1 VGQSKTEGPGS
12 SKKRGEQPQK
22 GTTGDN
28 PLDDESSGLFELSTT
43 DSDETLAPRSEDVE
57 EIVTRSRKGT
67 GSGANAVSAF
77 QRSAERFAPLSPEEQ
92 LLLLARY
99 REISARIE
107 RMESANRA
115 RERDRLKE
123 LKKEAANIVEHV
135 AASCWK
141 LAWLIVREQAEERFG
156 RDRATDM
163 LPDLLGEANFA
174 LVKAVTDFDPSM
186 TPKFATY
193 AARVIRDH
201 TRAVLSR
208 DGYVRLAPSW
218 SRVKRLA
225 ATRVPE
231 MTHELGRRPTI
242 AEIQAD
248 LTKKCLEW
256 AENHLTE
263 EQQRLPAAQR
273 KKLGLAKLRKQGMLG
288 AIRDIEDILVVSQTV
303 VSLDAPLGD
312 ESGGTLGETVAY
324 EDQGMLLDRLERDEL
339 HEKTMGMIDGHL
351 TDREREIVLL
361 RYGFDGSEG
370 WTYSAIAERFD
381 VSSERIRQIER
392 GALEKLREIDGGI
405 GGLQAYLES

>member
-1 VGQSKTEGPGS
+1 MGQSAKKSPGS
-12 SKKRGEQPQK
+12 SKKRGGEPRGK
-22 GTTGDN
+22 TTGDG
-28 PLDDESSGLFELSTT
+28 PLDASSGLFELPGNEPVEKGKAL
-43 DSDETLAPRSEDVE
+43 DDVVLRS
-57 EIVTRSRKGT
+57 SRG
-67 GSGANAVSAF
+67 GGPGASAVSAF
-77 QRSAERFAPLSPEEQ
+77 QRSAERFPPLSPEEQ
-92 LLLLARY
+92 LALLARL
-99 REISARIE
+99 REITAKVE
-107 RMESANRA
+107 RMEAANRA

-123 LKKEAANIVEHV
+123 LRKESERIIEHV

-156 RDRATDM
+156 RDRATDV
-163 LPDLLGEANFA
+163 LPDLLGEANYA
-174 LVKAVTDFDPSM
+174 LVKAVQEFDPSM

-218 SRVKRLA
+218 NRVKRLA
-225 ATRVPE
+225 ATRLPE

-242 AEIQAD
+242 EELQAD

-263 EQQRLPAAQR
+263 QQQRLPAAQR
-273 KKLGLAKLRKQGMLG
+273 KKLALAKLRKQGMLG
-288 AIRDIEDILVVSQTV
+288 AIRDIEEILVVSQTV
-303 VSLDAPLGD
+303 VSLDAPMGD
-312 ESGGTLGETVAY
+312 ESGATLGETVAY
-324 EDQGMLLDRLERDEL
+324 EDEDSLLDRMELGEL
-339 HEKTMGMIDGHL
+339 HEKIMASLDTIL
-351 TDREREIVLL
+351 TEREREIVLL

-392 GALEKLREIDGGI
+392 GALEKLSAAE
-405 GGLQAYLES
+405 GGLAGLSSFLRS

>member
-1 VGQSKTEGPGS
+1 MGQSDREGPGS
-12 SKKRGEQPQK
+12 SKKRGGEPRGK
-22 GTTGDN
+22 TTGDG
-28 PLDDESSGLFELSTT
+28 PLDASSGLFELPGNEPVEKGKAL
-43 DSDETLAPRSEDVE
+43 DDVVLRS
-57 EIVTRSRKGT
+57 SRGG
-67 GSGANAVSAF
+67 GSGASAVSAF
-77 QRSAERFAPLSPEEQ
+77 QRSAERFPPLAPEEQ
-92 LLLLARY
+92 LVLLARL
-99 REISARIE
+99 REITAKVE
-107 RMESANRA
+107 RMEAANRA

-123 LKKEAANIVEHV
+123 LRKESERIIEHV

-163 LPDLLGEANFA
+163 LPDLLGEANYA
-174 LVKAVTDFDPSM
+174 LVKAVQEFDPSM

-225 ATRVPE
+225 ATRLPE

-242 AEIQAD
+242 EELQAD

-263 EQQRLPAAQR
+263 QQQRLPAAQR
-273 KKLGLAKLRKQGMLG
+273 KKLALAKLRKQGMLG
-288 AIRDIEDILVVSQTV
+288 AIRDIEEILVVSQTV
-303 VSLDAPLGD
+303 VSLDAPMGD

-324 EDQGMLLDRLERDEL
+324 TDEGSLLDRMELREL
-339 HEKTMGMIDGHL
+339 HEKIMASLDTIL
-351 TDREREIVLL
+351 TEREREIVLL

-392 GALEKLREIDGGI
+392 GALEKLSAAE
-405 GGLQAYLES
+405 GGLAGLSSFLRS

>member
-1 VGQSKTEGPGS
+1 MGQSKTEGPGS
-12 SKKRGEQPQK
+12 SKQRGNRPQK
-22 GTTGDN
+22 GTTGGEPFDGASN
-28 PLDDESSGLFELSTT
+28 GLFELPGAGSTGAAGG
-43 DSDETLAPRSEDVE
+43 DLE
-57 EIVTRSRKGT
+57 EIVVRSRQGG
-67 GSGANAVSAF
+67 GSGASAVSAF
-77 QRSAERFAPLSPEEQ
+77 QRSADRFPPLDPEEQ
-92 LLLLARY
+92 LLLLARH
-99 REISARIE
+99 REIVERIT

-115 RERDRLKE
+115 RDRERLRDLKR
-123 LKKEAANIVEHV
+123 EAERIVEHV

-174 LVKAVTDFDPSM
+174 LVKAVLEFDPTM

-218 SRVKRLA
+218 GRVKRLA
-225 ATRVPE
+225 ATRLPE
-231 MTHELGRRPTI
+231 MTHELGRRPSI
-242 AEIQAD
+242 EELQAD
-248 LTKKCLEW
+248 LTKRCLEW

-263 EQQRLPAAQR
+263 EQQDLPAAQR
-273 KKLGLAKLRKQGMLG
+273 KKLAMAKLRKQGMLG
-288 AIRDIEDILVVSQTV
+288 AIRDIEEILVVSQTV

-312 ESGGTLGETVAY
+312 ENGGTLGETVAY
-324 EDQGMLLDRLERDEL
+324 ESQDGLLDRMELGEL
-339 HEKTMGMIDGHL
+339 HGRIMATLSESL
-351 TDREREIVLL
+351 TEREREIVLL

-392 GALEKLREIDGGI
+392 GALEKLSAADGGL
-405 GGLQAYLES
+405 GGLAAYLRA

>member
-1 VGQSKTEGPGS
+1 MGQSKTEGPGS
-12 SKKRGEQPQK
+12 SKKRGAEPQK
-22 GTTGDN
+22 GTTGGS
-28 PLDDESSGLFELSTT
+28 PLDGESSGLFELSA
-43 DSDETLAPRSEDVE
+43 DETDAPRTEDVE
-57 EIVTRSRKGT
+57 AVVTRSRRGT
-67 GSGANAVSAF
+67 GSGASSVSAF
-77 QRSAERFAPLSPEEQ
+77 QRAADRFPPLEPEEQ

-115 RERDRLKE
+115 RERDRLE
-123 LKKEAANIVEHV
+123 DLKKEAAKIVEHV

-174 LVKAVTDFDPSM
+174 LVKAVMDFDPSM

-218 SRVKRLA
+218 GRVKRLA
-225 ATRVPE
+225 ATRLPE

-242 AEIQAD
+242 EELQAD

-273 KKLGLAKLRKQGMLG
+273 KKLALAKLRKQGMLG
-288 AIRDIEDILVVSQTV
+288 AIRDIEEILVVSQSV

-312 ESGGTLGETVAY
+312 EGGGTLGETVAY
-324 EDQGMLLDRLERDEL
+324 EDQDMLLDRLEQKEL
-339 HEKTMGMIDGHL
+339 HQKTMVLIDGHL

-392 GALEKLREIDGGI
+392 GALEKLREVE
-405 GGLQAYLES
+405 GGLASFLRA

>member
-1 VGQSKTEGPGS
+1 VGQSKTERPGS

-22 GTTGDN
+22 GTTGRS
-28 PLDDESSGLFELSTT
+28 PLDEQSSGLFELPGHESGAG
-43 DSDETLAPRSEDVE
+43 DIE
-57 EIVTRSRKGT
+57 EVVTRSRRGN
-67 GSGANAVSAF
+67 GSNASAVSAF
-77 QRSAERFAPLSPEEQ
+77 QRSADRFPPLEPEQQ
-92 LLLLARY
+92 LALLARH
-99 REISARIE
+99 REISARIV
-107 RMESANRA
+107 RMEQANRA
-115 RERDRLKE
+115 REQDRLRE
-123 LKKEAANIVEHV
+123 LRREADRIVEHV

-163 LPDLLGEANFA
+163 LPDLLGEANYA
-174 LVKAVTDFDPSM
+174 LVKAVKEFDPSM

-218 SRVKRLA
+218 GRVKRLA
-225 ATRVPE
+225 ATRLPE

-242 AEIQAD
+242 EELQAD

-263 EQQRLPAAQR
+263 DQQRLPATQR
-273 KKLGLAKLRKQGMLG
+273 KKLALAKLRKQGMLG
-288 AIRDIEDILVVSQTV
+288 AIRDIEEILVVSQSV

-312 ESGGTLGETVAY
+312 DGGSTLGETVAY
-324 EDQGMLLDRLERDEL
+324 EDQDDLLDRMELGEL
-339 HEKTMGMIDGHL
+339 HERIMGFLDGHL
-351 TDREREIVLL
+351 TEREREIVLL

-392 GALEKLREIDGGI
+392 GALEKLSAADGGL
-405 GGLQAYLES
+405 GGLRAYLKA

>member
-1 VGQSKTEGPGS
+1 VGQAKIEGPGS

-22 GTTGDN
+22 GTTGNN
-28 PLDDESSGLFELSTT
+28 PLDEESSGFFGLSPD
-43 DSDETLAPRSEDVE
+43 DSGDAEAVRPDNVE
-57 EIVTRSRKGT
+57 AVVTRSRRGNN
-67 GSGANAVSAF
+67 SGASSVSAF
-77 QRSAERFAPLSPEEQ
+77 QRAADRFPPLEPEEQ

-99 REISARIE
+99 REIRVRIE
-107 RMESANRA
+107 RMKSANRA

-123 LKKEAANIVEHV
+123 LQKEAERIVEHV

-163 LPDLLGEANFA
+163 LPDLLGEANYA
-174 LVKAVTDFDPSM
+174 LVKAVMDFDPTM

-218 SRVKRLA
+218 GRVKRLA
-225 ATRVPE
+225 ATRLPE
-231 MTHELGRRPTI
+231 MAHELGRRPTI
-242 AEIQAD
+242 EELQAD

-263 EQQRLPAAQR
+263 QQQRLPTAQR
-273 KKLGLAKLRKQGMLG
+273 EKLALAKLRKQGMLG
-288 AIRDIEDILVVSQTV
+288 AIRDIEEILVVSQSV

-312 ESGGTLGETVAY
+312 EGGSTLGETVAY
-324 EDQGMLLDRLERDEL
+324 EDQDMLLDRLEHAEL
-339 HEKTMGMIDGHL
+339 HERTMGLLDGHL
-351 TDREREIVLL
+351 TEREREIVLL

-370 WTYSAIAERFD
+370 WTYAAIAERFD

-392 GALEKLREIDGGI
+392 GALEKLREIDGGL
-405 GGLQAYLES
+405 GGLQAYLKA

>member
-1 VGQSKTEGPGS
+1 MGQSKTEGPGS
-12 SKKRGEQPQK
+12 SKRRGEEPQK
-22 GTTGDN
+22 GTAGGN
-28 PLDDESSGLFELSTT
+28 PLDDASSGLFDLSTN
-43 DSDETLAPRSEDVE
+43 DSDDTATSRTDDVE
-57 EIVTRSRKGT
+57 EVVTRSRRGT
-67 GSGANAVSAF
+67 GSGASAVSAF
-77 QRSAERFAPLSPEEQ
+77 QRAADRFPPLEPEEQ

-99 REISARIE
+99 REISERIS

-115 RERDRLKE
+115 RERDRLDALRKE
-123 LKKEAANIVEHV
+123 SATIVEHV

-163 LPDLLGEANFA
+163 LPDLLGEANYA
-174 LVKAVTDFDPSM
+174 LVKAVMEFDPTM

-218 SRVKRLA
+218 GRVKRLA
-225 ATRVPE
+225 ATRLPE

-242 AEIQAD
+242 AELQAD

-263 EQQRLPAAQR
+263 EQQRLPASQR
-273 KKLGLAKLRKQGMLG
+273 KKLALAKLRKQGMLG
-288 AIRDIEDILVVSQTV
+288 AIRDIEEILVVSQSV

-312 ESGGTLGETVAY
+312 ANGGTLGETVAY
-324 EDQGMLLDRLERDEL
+324 EDQDTLLDRLEHGEL
-339 HEKTMGMIDGHL
+339 HEKTMGMIDVHL

-392 GALEKLREIDGGI
+392 GALEKLREVDGGMN
-405 GGLQAYLES
+405 GLRAYLTS

>member
-1 VGQSKTEGPGS
+1 MPGNGS
-12 SKKRGEQPQK
+12 AE
-22 GTTGDN
+22 
-28 PLDDESSGLFELSTT
+28 
-43 DSDETLAPRSEDVE
+43 
-57 EIVTRSRKGT
+57 RSRDLDEVVARSRRGS
-67 GSGANAVSAF
+67 GSGASAVSAF
-77 QRSAERFAPLSPEEQ
+77 QRSAERFPPLEPEEQ
-92 LLLLARY
+92 LLLLSRL
-99 REISARIE
+99 REITTRIE
-107 RMESANRA
+107 RMEAANRA

-123 LKKEAANIVEHV
+123 LRKEADRIIEHV

-163 LPDLLGEANFA
+163 LPDLLGEANYA
-174 LVKAVTDFDPSM
+174 LVKAVKEFDPSM

-193 AARVIRDH
+193 AARVMRDH

-225 ATRVPE
+225 ATRLPE

-242 AEIQAD
+242 EELQKD
-248 LTKKCLEW
+248 LTAKCLDW

-263 EQQRLPAAQR
+263 QQKRLPAAQR
-273 KKLGLAKLRKQGMLG
+273 KKLALAKLRKQGMLG

-312 ESGGTLGETVAY
+312 EGGGTLGETVAY
-324 EDQGMLLDRLERDEL
+324 EDESGLLDRIELGEL
-339 HEKTMGMIDGHL
+339 HGKIMVSLETIL
-351 TDREREIVLL
+351 TEREREIVLL

-392 GALEKLREIDGGI
+392 GALEKLSAAE
-405 GGLQAYLES
+405 GGLAGLASYLTS